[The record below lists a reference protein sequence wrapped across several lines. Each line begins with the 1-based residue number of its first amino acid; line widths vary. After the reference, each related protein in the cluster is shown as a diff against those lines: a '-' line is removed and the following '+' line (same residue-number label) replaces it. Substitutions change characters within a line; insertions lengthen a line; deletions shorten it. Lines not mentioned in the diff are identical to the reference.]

1 MSKKTAMST
10 LGYAIALV
18 IILGVVMII
27 SAPMMIDKYK
37 NNKESPNDSYSKND
51 DYRSRYSREDREENY
66 NASQRDTSSDEV
78 YEQLRIMEDR
88 MNSRLN
94 LIESRQSKTSTM
106 PQQST
111 SDKYVCE
118 IEGNVDA
125 DGNVTPIDN
134 MSMNEVRKRKIV
146 FVCEYRY

>member
-1 MSKKTAMST
+1 MSKKKAMST
-10 LGYAIALV
+10 MGYAIVLV

-37 NNKESPNDSYSKND
+37 KGNNSQYDNYVQNSEDQSKYLPNN
-51 DYRSRYSREDREENY
+51 RAENQENTREN
-66 NASQRDTSSDEV
+66 SDELFN
-78 YEQLRIMEDR
+78 QLRIMEDR
-88 MNSRLN
+88 INTRLEY
-94 LIESRQSKTSTM
+94 LESRQNQNSDSS
-106 PQQST
+106 QSS

>member
-1 MSKKTAMST
+1 MSKKRAMST
-10 LGYAIALV
+10 MGYAIVLV

-27 SAPMMIDKYK
+27 SAPMMINKYK
-37 NNKESPNDSYSKND
+37 KGNNSQYDNYVQSSEDQSKYLPNN
-51 DYRSRYSREDREENY
+51 RVENQENTREN
-66 NASQRDTSSDEV
+66 SDELFN
-78 YEQLRIMEDR
+78 QLRIMEDR
-88 MNSRLN
+88 INTRLEY
-94 LIESRQSKTSTM
+94 LESRQNQNSDSS
-106 PQQST
+106 QSS

>member
-1 MSKKTAMST
+1 MSKKRAMST
-10 LGYAIALV
+10 MGYAIVLV

-37 NNKESPNDSYSKND
+37 KGNNSQYDNYVQSSEDQSKYLPNN
-51 DYRSRYSREDREENY
+51 RVENQENTREN
-66 NASQRDTSSDEV
+66 SDELFN
-78 YEQLRIMEDR
+78 QLRIMEDR
-88 MNSRLN
+88 INTRLEY
-94 LIESRQSKTSTM
+94 LESRQNQNSGSS
-106 PQQST
+106 QSS

>member
-1 MSKKTAMST
+1 MSKKRAMST
-10 LGYAIALV
+10 MGYAIVLV

-37 NNKESPNDSYSKND
+37 KGNNSQYDNYVQSSEDQSKYLPNN
-51 DYRSRYSREDREENY
+51 RVENQENIREN
-66 NASQRDTSSDEV
+66 SDELFN
-78 YEQLRIMEDR
+78 QLRIMEDR
-88 MNSRLN
+88 INTRLEY
-94 LIESRQSKTSTM
+94 LESRQNQNSGSS
-106 PQQST
+106 QSS

>member
-1 MSKKTAMST
+1 MSKKRAMST
-10 LGYAIALV
+10 LGYAIVLV

-37 NNKESPNDSYSKND
+37 KGNNSQYDNYVQNSEDQSKYLPNN
-51 DYRSRYSREDREENY
+51 RVENQENTREN
-66 NASQRDTSSDEV
+66 SDELFN
-78 YEQLRIMEDR
+78 QLRIMEDR
-88 MNSRLN
+88 INTRLEY
-94 LIESRQSKTSTM
+94 LESRQNQNSGSS
-106 PQQST
+106 QSS

>member
-1 MSKKTAMST
+1 MSKKRAMST
-10 LGYAIALV
+10 MGYAIVLV

-37 NNKESPNDSYSKND
+37 KGNNSQYDNYVQSSEDQSKYLPNN
-51 DYRSRYSREDREENY
+51 RVENQENTREN
-66 NASQRDTSSDEV
+66 SDELFN
-78 YEQLRIMEDR
+78 QLRIMEDR
-88 MNSRLN
+88 INTRLEY
-94 LIESRQSKTSTM
+94 LESRQNQNSGSS
-106 PQQST
+106 QSS

-118 IEGNVDA
+118 IDGNVDA

>member
-1 MSKKTAMST
+1 MSKKRAMST
-10 LGYAIALV
+10 MGYAIVLV

-37 NNKESPNDSYSKND
+37 KGNNSQYDNYVQSSEDQSKYLPNN
-51 DYRSRYSREDREENY
+51 RVENQENTREN
-66 NASQRDTSSDEV
+66 SDELFN
-78 YEQLRIMEDR
+78 QLRIMEDR
-88 MNSRLN
+88 INTKLEY
-94 LIESRQSKTSTM
+94 LESRQNQKSDSS
-106 PQQST
+106 QSS

>member
-1 MSKKTAMST
+1 MSKKRAMST
-10 LGYAIALV
+10 MGYAIVLV

-37 NNKESPNDSYSKND
+37 KGNNSQYNNYVQSSEDQSKYLPNN
-51 DYRSRYSREDREENY
+51 RVENQENTREN
-66 NASQRDTSSDEV
+66 SDELFN
-78 YEQLRIMEDR
+78 QLRIMEDR
-88 MNSRLN
+88 INTRLEY
-94 LIESRQSKTSTM
+94 LESRQNQNSDSS
-106 PQQST
+106 QSS

>member
-1 MSKKTAMST
+1 MSKKRAMST
-10 LGYAIALV
+10 MGYAIVLV

-37 NNKESPNDSYSKND
+37 KGNNSQYDNYVQSSEDQSKYLPNN
-51 DYRSRYSREDREENY
+51 RAENQETPREN
-66 NASQRDTSSDEV
+66 SDELFN
-78 YEQLRIMEDR
+78 QLRIMEDR
-88 MNSRLN
+88 INTRLEY
-94 LIESRQSKTSTM
+94 LESRQNQNSDSS
-106 PQQST
+106 QSS

>member
-1 MSKKTAMST
+1 
-10 LGYAIALV
+10 
-18 IILGVVMII
+18 
-27 SAPMMIDKYK
+27 
-37 NNKESPNDSYSKND
+37 
-51 DYRSRYSREDREENY
+51 
-66 NASQRDTSSDEV
+66 
-78 YEQLRIMEDR
+78 

>member
-1 MSKKTAMST
+1 MSKKRAMST
-10 LGYAIALV
+10 MGYAIVLV

-37 NNKESPNDSYSKND
+37 KGNNSQYDNYVQNSEDQSKYLPNN
-51 DYRSRYSREDREENY
+51 RAENQENTREN
-66 NASQRDTSSDEV
+66 SDELFN
-78 YEQLRIMEDR
+78 QLRIMEDR
-88 MNSRLN
+88 INTRIEYL
-94 LIESRQSKTSTM
+94 ESRQNQNSGSS
-106 PQQST
+106 QSS

>member
-1 MSKKTAMST
+1 MSKKRAMST
-10 LGYAIALV
+10 MGYAIVLV

-37 NNKESPNDSYSKND
+37 KGNNSQYDNYVQGSEDQSKYLPNN
-51 DYRSRYSREDREENY
+51 RVENQENTREN
-66 NASQRDTSSDEV
+66 SDELFN
-78 YEQLRIMEDR
+78 QLRIMEDR
-88 MNSRLN
+88 INTRLEY
-94 LIESRQSKTSTM
+94 LESRQNQNSGSS
-106 PQQST
+106 QSS

>member
-1 MSKKTAMST
+1 MSKKRAMST
-10 LGYAIALV
+10 MGYAIVLV
-18 IILGVVMII
+18 IILGVAMII

-37 NNKESPNDSYSKND
+37 KGNNSQYDNYVQSSEDQSKYLPNN
-51 DYRSRYSREDREENY
+51 RVENQENTREN
-66 NASQRDTSSDEV
+66 SDELFN
-78 YEQLRIMEDR
+78 QLRIMEDR
-88 MNSRLN
+88 INTRLEY
-94 LIESRQSKTSTM
+94 LESRQNQNSDSS
-106 PQQST
+106 QSS

>member
-1 MSKKTAMST
+1 MSKKRAMST
-10 LGYAIALV
+10 LGYAIVLV

-37 NNKESPNDSYSKND
+37 KGNNSQYDNYVQSSEDQSKYLPNN
-51 DYRSRYSREDREENY
+51 RVENQENTREN
-66 NASQRDTSSDEV
+66 SDELFN
-78 YEQLRIMEDR
+78 QLRIMEDR
-88 MNSRLN
+88 INTRLEY
-94 LIESRQSKTSTM
+94 LESRQNQNSGSS
-106 PQQST
+106 QSS

>member
-1 MSKKTAMST
+1 MSKKRAMST
-10 LGYAIALV
+10 MGYAIVLV

-37 NNKESPNDSYSKND
+37 KGNNSQYDNYVQSSEDQSKYLPNN
-51 DYRSRYSREDREENY
+51 RVENQENTREN
-66 NASQRDTSSDEV
+66 SDELFN
-78 YEQLRIMEDR
+78 QLRIMEDR
-88 MNSRLN
+88 INTRLEY
-94 LIESRQSKTSTM
+94 LESRQNQNSDSS
-106 PQQST
+106 QSS

>member
-1 MSKKTAMST
+1 MSKKRAMST
-10 LGYAIALV
+10 MGYAIVLV

-37 NNKESPNDSYSKND
+37 KGNNSQYDNYVQNSEDQSKYLPNN
-51 DYRSRYSREDREENY
+51 RVENQENTREN
-66 NASQRDTSSDEV
+66 SDELFN
-78 YEQLRIMEDR
+78 QLRIMEDR
-88 MNSRLN
+88 INTRLEY
-94 LIESRQSKTSTM
+94 LESRQNQNSSSS
-106 PQQST
+106 QSS

>member
-1 MSKKTAMST
+1 MSKKRAMST
-10 LGYAIALV
+10 MGYAIALV

-37 NNKESPNDSYSKND
+37 KGNNSQYDNYVQNSEDQSKYLPNN
-51 DYRSRYSREDREENY
+51 RAENQENTREN
-66 NASQRDTSSDEV
+66 SDELFN
-78 YEQLRIMEDR
+78 QLRIMEDR
-88 MNSRLN
+88 INTRLEY
-94 LIESRQSKTSTM
+94 LESRQNQNSGSS
-106 PQQST
+106 QSS